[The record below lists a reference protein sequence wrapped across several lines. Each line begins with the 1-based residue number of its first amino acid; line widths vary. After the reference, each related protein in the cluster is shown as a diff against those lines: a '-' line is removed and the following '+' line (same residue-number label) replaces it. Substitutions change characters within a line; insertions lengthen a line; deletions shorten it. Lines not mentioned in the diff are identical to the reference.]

1 MKNFKNKV
9 ALITGAGSGIGRALA
24 IQLAES
30 GCNLALVDWNE
41 KTLKE
46 TEELVRKKN
55 IAVSLHPFDLREKE
69 KIESLPEEII
79 EIHKQIDIVIN
90 NAGLSIIGKVN
101 EVNEDDWQFGVDILL
116 NAVIQMS
123 TVFLPYL
130 QNRQEAAIVNVSS
143 IFGLFSVPKQ
153 SIYNVGKFGVKAFTE
168 SLSLEMEMSESP
180 VEVYCVFPGHI
191 GTNIYSSSRFKSFE
205 ADDAGAAIF
214 GAKASTIEEAGT
226 QFKQNAPS
234 SPEFAAKTILNG
246 IKKKNK
252 RILIGFDAKFYD
264 LMSRLFPKNF
274 LKIIWILPFLRGIFK
289 PKKYKLSDNK

>member
-1 MKNFKNKV
+1 MDAILRSLTGTKNV
-9 ALITGAGSGIGRALA
+9 
-24 IQLAES
+24 
-30 GCNLALVDWNE
+30 
-41 KTLKE
+41 
-46 TEELVRKKN
+46 
-55 IAVSLHPFDLREKE
+55 AVSLHPFDLREKD
-69 KIESLPEEII
+69 KIDSLPAEII

-90 NAGLSIIGKVN
+90 NAGLSIIGKVD
-101 EVNEDDWQFGVDILL
+101 EVNENDWQFGVDILL

-130 QNRQEAAIVNVSS
+130 QKRPEAAIVNVSS

-214 GAKASTIEEAGT
+214 GANASTIEEAGA

-234 SPEFAAKTILNG
+234 SPEFAAKTILRN

-264 LMSRLFPKNF
+264 LMSILFPKNF
-274 LKIIWILPFLRGIFK
+274 LKIIWILPFFRGLFK
-289 PKKYKLSDNK
+289 PKK

>member
-1 MKNFKNKV
+1 
-9 ALITGAGSGIGRALA
+9 
-24 IQLAES
+24 LAES

-90 NAGLSIIGKVN
+90 NAGLSIIGKVD

-130 QNRQEAAIVNVSS
+130 QKRQEAAIVNVSS

-289 PKKYKLSDNK
+289 PKKYKPSVNK

>member
-41 KTLKE
+41 ETLKE
-46 TEELVRKKN
+46 TEEIVRKKN
-55 IAVSLHPFDLREKE
+55 VSVSLHPFDLREKE
-69 KIESLPEEII
+69 KIESLPDEII
-79 EIHKQIDIVIN
+79 EIHNQIDVVIN
-90 NAGLSIIGKVN
+90 NAGLSIIGTVD
-101 EVNEDDWQFGVDILL
+101 EVDEEDWNFGVDILL

-130 QNRQEAAIVNVSS
+130 QKRPEAAIVNVSS

-234 SPEFAAKTILNG
+234 SPEFAAKTILKN
-246 IKKKNK
+246 IKMRNK

-289 PKKYKLSDNK
+289 PKKYKPSVNK